1 MQLVRSAAYAII
13 AVVTYLRYLH
23 LESNHRM
30 FARRSAFK
38 LIPIELLVIS
48 LIAVLALAA
57 CNRNEEPA
65 ATPSPPPAIAATAQP
80 TDTPNAVPSATAAPS
95 PAPTFDF
102 MTLLATHA
110 VPQGVSPFTGLP
122 AADPAL
128 LDRMPAAVKISNS
141 PIARPQSGL
150 SQADVVIEHLAE
162 GGITRFT
169 AIYHS
174 QEAERIGSV
183 RSARLIDLEI
193 PVLFDAFLVYSGA
206 SGDVERMIGDSDFAP
221 FTLSDERKDPGFYRL
236 DVPGHTYEHTLFTD
250 SEILARV
257 AEQQEWTGPPRSMGW
272 AWSDTPPDDAQPA
285 ATVEIPYSS
294 EYSDVRYEYDREE
307 GVYRRW
313 VLDEPHMD
321 DLSGE
326 QLTTPNVAVLYV
338 SHVPTL
344 IVEDVLGSQ
353 SVQIQLWEQG
363 RMQLFRDGVVQEG
376 TWMRPRRED
385 PLVFLDEE
393 MNALD
398 LKPGPV
404 WIEIVPLDMP
414 VTVGE

>member
-1 MQLVRSAAYAII
+1 MAL
-13 AVVTYLRYLH
+13 
-23 LESNHRM
+23 
-30 FARRSAFK
+30 
-38 LIPIELLVIS
+38 
-48 LIAVLALAA
+48 LAA
-57 CNRNEEPA
+57 
-65 ATPSPPPAIAATAQP
+65 
-80 TDTPNAVPSATAAPS
+80 
-95 PAPTFDF
+95 
-102 MTLLATHA
+102 HA
-110 VPQGVSPFTGLP
+110 VPEGISPFTGLP
-122 AADPAL
+122 VEDVTL

-174 QEAERIGSV
+174 QNAGRIGSL

-206 SGDVERMIGDSDFAP
+206 SGDVERMIASSDFSP

-236 DVPGHTYEHTLFTD
+236 DIPGRTYEHTLFTD
-250 SEILARV
+250 SELLAGV
-257 AEQQEWTGPPRSMGW
+257 AEQQSWAGPPRSTGW
-272 AWSDTPPDDAQPA
+272 AWSETPPAGDSPA
-285 ATVEIPYSS
+285 ASIDIPFSS
-294 EYSDVRYEYDREE
+294 EYSDVRYEYDPEA

-313 VLDEPHMD
+313 IIDEPHID
-321 DLSGE
+321 DLTGE
-326 QLTTPNVAVLYV
+326 QLATPNVAVLYV
-338 SHVPTL
+338 NHVPTL
-344 IVEDVLGSQ
+344 IVEDALGSK

-385 PLVFLDEE
+385 PLVFLDED
-393 MNALD
+393 MKALE
-398 LKPGPV
+398 LKPGPL

>member
-1 MQLVRSAAYAII
+1 MS
-13 AVVTYLRYLH
+13 
-23 LESNHRM
+23 
-30 FARRSAFK
+30 ARRSAVNLLPVK
-38 LIPIELLVIS
+38 LLALS
-48 LIAVLALAA
+48 LIAVLGLAA
-57 CNRNEEPA
+57 CNRNQAPA
-65 ATPSPPPAIAATAQP
+65 ATPSLLPATAVVIPVQP
-80 TDTPNAVPSATAAPS
+80 TDTPTAAPAATPATS
-95 PAPTFDF
+95 PSPTFDF
-102 MTLLATHA
+102 MTLLATNA
-110 VPQGVSPFTGLP
+110 VPEGVSPFTGLP
-122 AADPAL
+122 VADSAL
-128 LDRMPAAVKISNS
+128 LDRMPAAIKISNS

-174 QEAERIGSV
+174 QDAERIGSV

-193 PVLFDAFLVYSGA
+193 PVLFDSYLVYSGA
-206 SGDVERMIGDSDFAP
+206 SGDVERMIESSDFAP
-221 FTLSDERKDPGFYRL
+221 FTLSDERKDSGFYRL
-236 DVPGHTYEHTLFTD
+236 DVPGRTYEHSLFTD
-250 SEILARV
+250 SDTLARA
-257 AEQQEWTGPPRSMGW
+257 AEQQGWTGPPRSMGW
-272 AWSDTPPDDAQPA
+272 AWSDTPPDDAPS
-285 ATVEIPYSS
+285 ATSVEIPYSS
-294 EYSDVRYEYDREE
+294 EYSDVRWEYDPEA

-313 VLDEPHMD
+313 ILGEPHMD
-321 DLSGE
+321 DLTDE

-363 RMQLFRDGVVQEG
+363 RMQLFRDGVMQEG

-385 PLVFLDEE
+385 PLAFLDEK

-404 WIEIVPLDMP
+404 WIEIVPSDMP